1 MPSGK
6 DAAATPP
13 ATTTEAVAAV
23 TNATVATLPLDVTPE
38 QSASDRSGSAAAA
51 LASTPLPSESTPS
64 DDQSDRPREP
74 RHRIIITRGEV
85 KLGPEPLTRTV
96 RVRVAPW
103 RTRVLGDTILPTAP
117 VRVGEREPIAA
128 VRQRALAEQEARLPQ
143 TFRTADTRTGVTVE
157 LPATESA
164 EALSWSGPEGAT
176 LLEARVVAGQ
186 AEVSWLTENAP
197 VERVYRLLRRDR
209 TVVVEVR
216 VEPRS
221 HDFTVRTLE
230 GLRAWLRLGVQVLPA
245 EILRTA
251 TPSEAL
257 PRYAWR
263 AGSGAPRPSAW
274 RDGGTAAD
282 PARPEVRIALG
293 NAPGAVAL
301 QGCALLDQ
309 DTGWALLTDIRQA
322 ADRPLGE

>member
-1 MPSGK
+1 MPSDVTTGL
-6 DAAATPP
+6 AASGRSGGVDATP
-13 ATTTEAVAAV
+13 T
-23 TNATVATLPLDVTPE
+23 
-38 QSASDRSGSAAAA
+38 
-51 LASTPLPSESTPS
+51 STPLPSEAARNDDPS
-64 DDQSDRPREP
+64 DLPREP

-128 VRQRALAEQEARLPQ
+128 VRRRALVEQEERLPL
-143 TFRTADTRTGVTVE
+143 TFRTADTRTGVTIE
-157 LPATESA
+157 LPATEPA
-164 EALSWSGPEGAT
+164 EALSWTGPDGAT
-176 LLEARVVAGQ
+176 PLEARVGASE
-186 AEVSWLTENAP
+186 AEVTWVTENAP

-230 GLRAWLRLGVQVLPA
+230 GMRAWLRLAVQVTVAELERSATTSPA
-245 EILRTA
+245 A
-251 TPSEAL
+251 S

-263 AGSGAPRPSAW
+263 AASGAPRPIAW
-274 RDGGTAAD
+274 RESETAAE
-282 PARPEVRIALG
+282 PTRQEIRIALG

-309 DTGWALLTDIRQA
+309 ETGWALLTDVRQA